1 MAKKSSI
8 VKQQRR
14 ERLVKQ
20 FAAKREAFKKV
31 IYSLEA
37 TPDEKEEAMFKL
49 TKLKK
54 NSSAVRLRN
63 RCLLT
68 GRSRGYLR
76 KFGVS
81 RLCFRELSLKGAIPG
96 ITKASW

>member
-20 FAAKREAFKKV
+20 FAAKRVAFKKV

-37 TPDEKEEAMFKL
+37 TPEEKEEAMFKL

-68 GRSRGYLR
+68 GSFTWL
-76 KFGVS
+76 
-81 RLCFRELSLKGAIPG
+81 L
-96 ITKASW
+96 TKIWSF